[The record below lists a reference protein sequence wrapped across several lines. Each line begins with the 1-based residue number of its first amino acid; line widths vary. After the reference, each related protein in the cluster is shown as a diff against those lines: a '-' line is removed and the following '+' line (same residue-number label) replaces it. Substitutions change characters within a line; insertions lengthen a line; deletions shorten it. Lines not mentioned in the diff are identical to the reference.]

1 VEVLVEAMGTG
12 LEAMSARDAPTAPCI
27 RTSMRRHY
35 LSRADVA
42 ALCVVA

>member
-1 VEVLVEAMGTG
+1 VNKGKEKAEA
-12 LEAMSARDAPTAPCI
+12 SI
-27 RTSMRRHY
+27 RRHY